1 MKVKRPIEQ
10 IAMAFL
16 CTLLFAFSC
25 TDKPVAFDYCPTA
38 VEGWE
43 PGDSLKF
50 HIDTLKHAG
59 QYELSIGVRTSSSN
73 PYPYQTLWLVVRQ
86 HWHNPSQE
94 LIDTIRLQLTNER
107 GDPQGH
113 GVTLYQY
120 DQPWRTLQLREGQS
134 ADISIIHVMRR
145 EMLPGISDVGIQ
157 LKRL

>member
-1 MKVKRPIEQ
+1 MKRKAIVQ

-25 TDKPVAFDYCPTA
+25 TNKPVAFDYCSTA

-50 HIDTLKHAG
+50 HIDTLQQSG
-59 QYELSIGVRTSSSN
+59 QYKLSIGVRTSSSN

-94 LIDTIRLQLTNER
+94 LIDTIHLQLANGR

-120 DQPWRTLQLREGQS
+120 DYPWQTLQLQASQS
-134 ADISIIHVMRR
+134 ADISIIHIMRR
-145 EMLPGISDVGIQ
+145 EMLPGISNVGIQ
-157 LKRL
+157 LNKL